1 MKKNILVIGYGDI
14 ANRLNLIIDKDKYH
28 LYGIS
33 RTNKEFNINNHIK
46 WDWLS
51 TSSPELKKKNFETI
65 IFLPKPSSIDEGG
78 YNEGFIQSTENIFSL
93 TKDIVFNKFITISST
108 RVYGKNKRDL
118 CLESDDIDPK
128 EFRAKIINQYELNQI
143 RRYENKLFILRFSG
157 LYSSIMKK
165 KSSNFLHRNN
175 AAKIIYFFIQNCP
188 DDNGNKIFN
197 CSEDPIDNISN
208 NKLKEAGFIFD
219 SYN

>member
-1 MKKNILVIGYGDI
+1 MYKRQDI
-14 ANRLNLIIDKDKYH
+14 AIRLNLIIDKDKYH

-51 TSSPELKKKNFETI
+51 TSSPELKKINFETI
-65 IFLPKPSSIDEGG
+65 IFLPKPSSIDEDG

-118 CLESDDIDPK
+118 CLESDDIDPE

-143 RRYENKLFILRFSG
+143 KRYENKLFILRFSG
-157 LYSSIMKK
+157 LYSSIMQK
-165 KSSNFLHRNN
+165 KSSNVLHRNN
-175 AAKIIYFFIQNCP
+175 AAKIIYFFIQNSP

>member
-65 IFLPKPSSIDEGG
+65 IFLPKPSSIDEVG

-93 TKDIVFNKFITISST
+93 TKDILFNKFITISST

-118 CLESDDIDPK
+118 CLESDDIDPE

-143 RRYENKLFILRFSG
+143 KRYENKLFILRFSG
-157 LYSSIMKK
+157 LYSSIMQK
-165 KSSNFLHRNN
+165 KSSNVLHRNN
-175 AAKIIYFFIQNCP
+175 AAKIIYFFIQNSP

>member
-51 TSSPELKKKNFETI
+51 TNSPELEKKNFETI
-65 IFLPKPSSIDEGG
+65 IFLPKPSSIDEDG
-78 YNEGFIQSTENIFSL
+78 YNKGFIQSTENIFSF

-118 CLESDDIDPK
+118 CLESDDIDPE

-143 RRYENKLFILRFSG
+143 KRYENKLFILRFSG
-157 LYSSIMKK
+157 LYSSIMQK
-165 KSSNFLHRNN
+165 KSSNVLHRNN
-175 AAKIIYFFIQNCP
+175 AAKIIYFFIQNSP

>member
-65 IFLPKPSSIDEGG
+65 IFLPKPSSIDEDG
-78 YNEGFIQSTENIFSL
+78 YNKGFIQSTENIFSL

-118 CLESDDIDPK
+118 CLESDDIDPE

-143 RRYENKLFILRFSG
+143 KRYENKLFILRFSG
-157 LYSSIMKK
+157 LYSSIMQK
-165 KSSNFLHRNN
+165 KSSNVLHRNN
-175 AAKIIYFFIQNCP
+175 AAKIIYFFIQNSP

>member
-51 TSSPELKKKNFETI
+51 TNSPELEKKNFETI
-65 IFLPKPSSIDEGG
+65 IFLPKPSSIDEDG
-78 YNEGFIQSTENIFSL
+78 YNKGFIQSTENIFSF

-143 RRYENKLFILRFSG
+143 KRYENKLFILRFSG
-157 LYSSIMKK
+157 LYSSIMQK
-165 KSSNFLHRNN
+165 KSSNVLHRNN
-175 AAKIIYFFIQNCP
+175 AAKIIYFFIQNSP

>member
-51 TSSPELKKKNFETI
+51 TNSPELKKKNFETI
-65 IFLPKPSSIDEGG
+65 IFLPKPSSIDEDG
-78 YNEGFIQSTENIFSL
+78 YNKGFIQSTENIFSF

-118 CLESDDIDPK
+118 CLESDDIDPE

-143 RRYENKLFILRFSG
+143 KRYENKLFILRFSG
-157 LYSSIMKK
+157 LYSSIMQK
-165 KSSNFLHRNN
+165 KSSNVLHRNN
-175 AAKIIYFFIQNCP
+175 AAKIIYFFIANTIRSK
-188 DDNGNKIFN
+188 NT
-197 CSEDPIDNISN
+197 
-208 NKLKEAGFIFD
+208 
-219 SYN
+219 

>member
-51 TSSPELKKKNFETI
+51 TSRPELKKKNFETI

-118 CLESDDIDPK
+118 CLESDDIEP
-128 EFRAKIINQYELNQI
+128 ELSLI
-143 RRYENKLFILRFSG
+143 HI
-157 LYSSIMKK
+157 
-165 KSSNFLHRNN
+165 
-175 AAKIIYFFIQNCP
+175 
-188 DDNGNKIFN
+188 
-197 CSEDPIDNISN
+197 
-208 NKLKEAGFIFD
+208 
-219 SYN
+219 